1 MVALP
6 PVQQWVPQAD
16 LPEVLQVAL
25 QPLLPPVD
33 LAAVAALALPLKA
46 RLAAV
51 AALALLLL
59 LVALAAIAV
68 LTTVQRTRM
77 MSMVLVHFPRP
88 AVHQCPLEAC
98 RTCFLGK
105 SSNEACAIQHKQGT
119 SVSVVWRHIPLQ

>member
-16 LPEVLQVAL
+16 LPEVLQDAL

-33 LAAVAALALPLKA
+33 P
-46 RLAAV
+46 AAV

-59 LVALAAIAV
+59 LVVLVAAIAV

-77 MSMVLVHFPRP
+77 TSIVLVHFPRP

-105 SSNEACAIQHKQGT
+105 SSSAACAIQHKQGT
-119 SVSVVWRHIPLQ
+119 CLSVAWRHIPPQ

>member
-1 MVALP
+1 MALP

-33 LAAVAALALPLKA
+33 LAAVAAIVLPRQA
-46 RLAAV
+46 VLAAV
-51 AALALLLL
+51 AALVLLL

-68 LTTVQRTRM
+68 LTQVQRTRM
-77 MSMVLVHFPRP
+77 TLMVLVHSPRP
-88 AVHQCPLEAC
+88 AAHQCPLEAC

-119 SVSVVWRHIPLQ
+119 SVSVVWRHIPPQ